1 MAAIA
6 LNPGI
11 IATDM
16 LRKCMGKEAESFP
29 TPETWALTAAPFLT
43 SLTPKDNGQA
53 LTAP

>member
-16 LRKCMGKEAESFP
+16 LRKSFGDEAESFP
-29 TPETWALTAAPFLT
+29 SPETWALTAAPFLT
-43 SLTPKDNGQA
+43 SLTPAQNGQA